1 MQTETTAEL
10 KIAAYR
16 ASKQLYNL
24 DDAVATGA
32 AVRGAAQ
39 LVSIPKPRLHGM
51 HAVQNLPQLL
61 RGGRTPAPH
70 VALGLRNSTHAQN
83 KPSSIHSSHYV
94 TPES

>member
-70 VALGLRNSTHAQN
+70 VAWVSAIRHM
-83 KPSSIHSSHYV
+83 H
-94 TPES
+94 